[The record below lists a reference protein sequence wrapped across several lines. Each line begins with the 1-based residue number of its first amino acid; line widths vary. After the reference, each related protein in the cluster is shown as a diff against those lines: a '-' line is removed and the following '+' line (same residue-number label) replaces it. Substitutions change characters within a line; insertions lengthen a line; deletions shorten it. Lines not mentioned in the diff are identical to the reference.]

1 MVAVLERQAL
11 SLCHKIYHEPISY
24 LKRRSQE
31 EGSAQRFIH
40 NARRIF
46 NLDEE
51 TVPVEAHLDRKSGGK

>member
-1 MVAVLERQAL
+1 MERLAQ

-46 NLDEE
+46 NLDEDN
-51 TVPVEAHLDRKSGGK
+51 VPDDAHLDRKAPGGDN